1 VSQRRGPG
9 SSLPRLG
16 LAGARLVRRCS
27 GDFGGAVFAIAFFCC
42 SLTPSLLPRSWPIQ
56 GVVSGIA
63 AAAGYG
69 AGTLIAQA
77 LRVIL
82 RGHLRPA
89 ARKIAGWVF
98 AVAGPVTVG
107 LFLHAGQEW
116 QRDTRRLVGWPPP
129 PWYQPIAILML
140 SWLVLALFIG
150 LARQLHR
157 CSRWTASKLGR
168 VVPATVAK
176 PLGAACVWL
185 VCLVILPN
193 VVYAG
198 LIAAADIA
206 YADINGNSRTRSVP
220 PACSHVSGSS
230 CSLVSWKSLGR
241 FGRRFVSS
249 TPTAVQLEAFSG
261 RPATQPIR
269 VYAGLASAGDLADE
283 ADLAVK
289 ELERTGAFH
298 RKTLL
303 VATST
308 GTGWVDP
315 NAVAALEY
323 MYNGDTAAVSMQYSF
338 LASPISF
345 LVDRDM
351 ATQASRLL
359 FDRVHARWQRLP
371 RAQRPR
377 LLVFGESLGALGSQ
391 GTFESTDDIVRRT
404 DGALWEGPPNA
415 SRLWTTFQAQ
425 REHGTP
431 EVLPKAGGQTVRFGN
446 TPNDLTLPSNSW
458 PAPRVVY
465 LQHASDP
472 VVWWSPHLLLHKPDW
487 LKQRR
492 GPDVSP
498 SVHWYPLVTFLQVT
512 ADLGWATHVP
522 NGHGHN
528 YHTDAAGAWARI
540 APSPGWT
547 TADTAHL
554 EQTLARLPRL

>member
-1 VSQRRGPG
+1 
-9 SSLPRLG
+9 
-16 LAGARLVRRCS
+16 
-27 GDFGGAVFAIAFFCC
+27 
-42 SLTPSLLPRSWPIQ
+42 LLPRSWRIQ

-69 AGTLIAQA
+69 AGTLIGRV
-77 LRVIL
+77 LRVVL
-82 RGHLRPA
+82 RGHPRPA
-89 ARKIAGWVF
+89 VRKVGAWVF
-98 AVAGPVTVG
+98 AVAGPGAVA

-157 CSRWTASKLGR
+157 SSRWTASKLVR
-168 VVPATVAK
+168 VVPTAVAR
-176 PLGAACVWL
+176 PLGAACVGL
-185 VCLVILPN
+185 VCVVILPN
-193 VVYAG
+193 LVYAG
-198 LIAAADIA
+198 LIAAANVA
-206 YADINGNSRTRSVP
+206 YGDINGNSRIGSVP
-220 PACSHVSGSS
+220 LACARASGTR

-249 TPTAVQLEAFSG
+249 TPTVAQLEAFSG

-289 ELERTGAFH
+289 ELDRTGAFH

-323 MYNGDTAAVSMQYSF
+323 MYNGDTAAVFMQYSY

-345 LVDRDM
+345 LVDRDL
-351 ATQASRLL
+351 ATQAARLL
-359 FDRVHARWQRLP
+359 FDKVHARWQQLP
-371 RAQRPR
+371 RNQRPR

-391 GTFESTDDIVRRT
+391 GTFENTDDIVRRT

-415 SRLWTTFQAQ
+415 STLWTTLQAG

-431 EVLPKAGGQTVRFGN
+431 EVLPEVGRGQAVRFGN
-446 TPNDLTLPSNSW
+446 TPNDLALPSTSW
-458 PAPRVVY
+458 PTPRVVY

-472 VVWWSPHLLLHKPDW
+472 VVWWSPRLLMHNPTGSSNPAA
-487 LKQRR
+487 RTCHPACA
-492 GPDVSP
+492 GIP
-498 SVHWYPLVTFLQVT
+498 S
-512 ADLGWATHVP
+512 
-522 NGHGHN
+522 
-528 YHTDAAGAWARI
+528 
-540 APSPGWT
+540 
-547 TADTAHL
+547 
-554 EQTLARLPRL
+554 